1 VKHGIRGKDRIT
13 KHKSRIA
20 GVFVTGT
27 DTGVGKTFVAAGL
40 AAALRRRGAD
50 VGVMK
55 PVATGRSEDAKI
67 LLKASGARDP
77 IGLVNPIHLKAP
89 LSPHLAAKLEKTRV
103 DLGRIDR
110 AFEELQ
116 ARHQVVIVEGA
127 GGLLVP
133 IRDGFTMA
141 DLAKRL
147 GLPLLIVARDAL
159 GTINHATLTVEA
171 ARARGLKILG
181 IVVNRSRPGR
191 PDLAERLNPA
201 AIAKASRVKVLA
213 SISWKPA
220 SRVFDAIAKAVV

>member
-1 VKHGIRGKDRIT
+1 M
-13 KHKSRIA
+13 KS
-20 GVFVTGT
+20 VFVTGT

-40 AAALRRRGAD
+40 AAALRRRGVD

-55 PVATGRSEDAKI
+55 PVATGRSDDAKS

-77 IGLVNPIHLKAP
+77 LDLVNPVHLKAP

-103 DLGRIDR
+103 DVRRIDR
-110 AFEELQ
+110 AFQELQ
-116 ARHQVVIVEGA
+116 ARHEVVIVEGA

-147 GLPLLIVARDAL
+147 GLPLLIVARDTL
-159 GTINHATLTVEA
+159 GTINHTTLTVEA
-171 ARARGLKILG
+171 ARSRSLKVLG
-181 IVVNRSRPGR
+181 VVVNRSHPGR

-201 AIAKASRVKVLA
+201 AIAEAACVKVLA
-213 SISWKPA
+213 SLPWRPA
-220 SRVFDAIAKAVV
+220 ARSFDQLASELKSQK